1 MGRSAKAG
9 AGAGAATFFC
19 SSAGGAPADGRARR
33 RPTERTKRMRGFMA
47 GGFPSFEPSIGSE
60 RFRAAG
66 PRHLE
71 IGADRAE
78 RLLVEGHVLGES
90 IEELLGVHGRRED
103 TRQDA
108 DVAAAR
114 HDAPEVE
121 DELGWV
127 VDDVREVHVNAV
139 CDRVVDRELKSLGL
153 WGLGLGRL
161 IGHGD
166 TSHFLGTPLR
176 KRHASIVEVMR
187 RLAVLFCLPALLAAS
202 EPVPKLADI
211 DRLWALRAEGSTGG
225 RALSSPI
232 DLTID
237 ASRAVLAA
245 EPESLEARWRL
256 MRALYFKG
264 EHTTDDPTAKRT
276 LFDEGR
282 TVAEQALAVLRRGAG
297 REAHR
302 NLAKATPVE
311 LVAYVQGNAAAGP
324 ASPPDTGN
332 SVLHG
337 LGVAFRGAEES
348 PARRRG
354 RVAQSRGPPVSRRSD
369 MGLRAGPP
377 GRGARDAAE
386 DPRRGVG
393 PRLSRGEPENA
404 GGGRAAPEGLGR
416 PVRE

>member
-9 AGAGAATFFC
+9 AGAGAAAFFC
-19 SSAGGAPADGRARR
+19 SSARGAPADGRARR
-33 RPTERTKRMRGFMA
+33 RPAERTKRMRGFMA

-60 RFRAAG
+60 RFRGAG
-66 PRHLE
+66 PRRLE
-71 IGADRAE
+71 IGTDRAE
-78 RLLVEGHVLGES
+78 RLLVDGHVLGEG
-90 IEELLGVHGRRED
+90 IEKLLGVHGRRED

-139 CDRVVDRELKSLGL
+139 CDRVVDRELKSRSL

-166 TSHFLGTPLR
+166 TSRFLGTPLR
-176 KRHASIVEVMR
+176 KRRASIVEVVR
-187 RLAVLFCLPALLAAS
+187 RLAALFCLPGLLAAS
-202 EPVPKLADI
+202 EPVPKPADI

-225 RALSSPI
+225 RALFSPI

-237 ASRAVLAA
+237 ACRAVLAA

-264 EHTTDDPTAKRT
+264 EHTTDDPRAKRT

-282 TVAEQALAVLRRGAG
+282 T
-297 REAHR
+297 
-302 NLAKATPVE
+302 
-311 LVAYVQGNAAAGP
+311 AAAFP
-324 ASPPDTGN
+324 LTYATSST
-332 SVLHG
+332 
-337 LGVAFRGAEES
+337 GVAF
-348 PARRRG
+348 ARFR
-354 RVAQSRGPPVSRRSD
+354 
-369 MGLRAGPP
+369 
-377 GRGARDAAE
+377 
-386 DPRRGVG
+386 
-393 PRLSRGEPENA
+393 
-404 GGGRAAPEGLGR
+404 
-416 PVRE
+416 

>member
-1 MGRSAKAG
+1 
-9 AGAGAATFFC
+9 
-19 SSAGGAPADGRARR
+19 
-33 RPTERTKRMRGFMA
+33 
-47 GGFPSFEPSIGSE
+47 
-60 RFRAAG
+60 
-66 PRHLE
+66 
-71 IGADRAE
+71 
-78 RLLVEGHVLGES
+78 
-90 IEELLGVHGRRED
+90 VHGRRED

-202 EPVPKLADI
+202 EPVPKPADI

-237 ASRAVLAA
+237 ACRAVLAA

-282 TVAEQALAVLRRGAG
+282 TVAEQALAVLRREAG

-311 LVAYVQGNAAAGP
+311 LVAYVKGNAAAVPSFLWAAVDWGKWALVFGKTAAVRQGAAAKIRDYAEAVILLDP
-324 ASPPDTGN
+324 AYDSGGGYRVLGRLHHQTPAVPFFTGWASRSEALKN
-332 SVLHG
+332 LRLAVEVGTHNLVG
-337 LGVAFRGAEES
+337 RQFLAEAMWDYE
-348 PARRRG
+348 PARRAEARAMLQKILAEALDPDFLVENRKTQEEAAQLLKDWAG
-354 RVAQSRGPPVSRRSD
+354 R
-369 MGLRAGPP
+369 
-377 GRGARDAAE
+377 
-386 DPRRGVG
+386 
-393 PRLSRGEPENA
+393 
-404 GGGRAAPEGLGR
+404 
-416 PVRE
+416 